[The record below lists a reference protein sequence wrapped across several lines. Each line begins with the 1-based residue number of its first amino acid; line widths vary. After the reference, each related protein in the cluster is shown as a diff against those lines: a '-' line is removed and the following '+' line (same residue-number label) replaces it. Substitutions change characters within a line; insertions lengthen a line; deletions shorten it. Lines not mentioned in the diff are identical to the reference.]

1 MALIDCPEC
10 THRVSHLAKACP
22 SCGFP
27 VADHVRGENM
37 GIGDKVEF
45 GPYSWIVLEK
55 REGKALIIAEDV
67 LRRNGGIEFI
77 PYHSGY
83 EAVTWEDCSLRKW
96 LNSSFLERFTA
107 EERGRIVLSSLKND
121 DNPSFGTEGGADTE
135 DRVFCLS
142 IAEAHNFMNVPPRGA
157 SDYWWLRSPGRFTTL
172 GADVYSDGGVN
183 ESGWSVISDELGV
196 RPALW
201 LTLR

>member
-1 MALIDCPEC
+1 MAQ
-10 THRVSHLAKACP
+10 
-22 SCGFP
+22 
-27 VADHVRGENM
+27 
-37 GIGDKVEF
+37 
-45 GPYSWIVLEK
+45 
-55 REGKALIIAEDV
+55 
-67 LRRNGGIEFI
+67 
-77 PYHSGY
+77 
-83 EAVTWEDCSLRKW
+83 
-96 LNSSFLERFTA
+96 RFTA

-142 IAEAHNFMNVPPRGA
+142 IAEAHNFMNVTQRGA